1 MHTHKRL
8 WEDTP
13 MPVLTALVFYFVFV
27 IKERPKGK
35 RCQEKL
41 PEIGNIRKAQRM
53 KMKMSIF
60 LLGISFLLYLRN
72 IEEGLNSV
80 QTHSA
85 FPVLRPLSSHT

>member
-53 KMKMSIF
+53 KMTEYHFERREIARNRMYHVSLVIKIMY
-60 LLGISFLLYLRN
+60 YLRQ
-72 IEEGLNSV
+72 IK
-80 QTHSA
+80 
-85 FPVLRPLSSHT
+85 